1 MAAPTSESTG
11 PVVTRLAPSPTGL
24 LHLGHARS
32 FALAWAFARA
42 RGGRVVLRIEDL
54 DRERCKPEHVETC
67 VRDLE
72 WLGLDWDGE
81 TRVQSHD
88 LAPYERA
95 CEQLVASGRA
105 YACTC
110 TRAEIAA
117 LSAPHADDGE
127 QRYPGTCRGRWSN
140 EAQARELSGRPAG
153 LRFAVEP
160 GAVPVRDELHGALT
174 FDVAAEVGDFLIRR
188 RDGAFAYQLAVVVD
202 DALDRV
208 TDVVRGDD
216 LLSSA
221 ARQQLL
227 QRALGLATPRWWHL
241 ALVTD
246 EHGARLSK
254 RRGDLALSQ
263 LRARGADPRSVLA
276 WVARST
282 GLALGPRVTPAE
294 LAHALDLRNLPA
306 GPARLTA
313 SDLAGFSPA

>member
-32 FALAWAFARA
+32 FALAWAHARA
-42 RGGRVVLRIEDL
+42 HGGRVVLRIEDL
-54 DRERCKPEHVETC
+54 DRERCKPELVDACE
-67 VRDLE
+67 RDIA

-81 TRVQSHD
+81 KRVQSRE
-88 LAPYERA
+88 LAPYEQA
-95 CEQLVASGRA
+95 CEQLVRAGRA

-127 QRYPGTCRGRWSN
+127 QRYPGTCRGRWTS

-153 LRFAVEP
+153 LRLAVEP
-160 GAVPVRDELHGALT
+160 GAVPVRDELHGALA
-174 FDVAAEVGDFLIRR
+174 FDVAGEVGDFLIRR

-202 DALDRV
+202 DARDGI
-208 TDVVRGDD
+208 TDVIRGDD

-227 QRALGLATPRWWHL
+227 QRALGLPTPRWWHL
-241 ALVTD
+241 SLVTD

-254 RRGDLALSQ
+254 RRGDLTLSQ
-263 LRARGADPRSVLA
+263 LRTRGADPRAVLG
-276 WVARST
+276 WVARSA

-294 LAHALDLRNLPA
+294 LARAASLRDLPA
-306 GPARLTA
+306 GPARLTP
-313 SDLAGFSPA
+313 DDVAGFSPA

>member
-1 MAAPTSESTG
+1 M
-11 PVVTRLAPSPTGL
+11 TRLAPSPTGL

-42 RGGRVVLRIEDL
+42 NGGRVVLRIEDL
-54 DRERCKPEHVETC
+54 DRERCKPELVDACE
-67 VRDLE
+67 RDIA

-81 TRVQSHD
+81 KRVQSRD
-88 LAPYERA
+88 FAPYERA
-95 CEQLVASGRA
+95 CEELVASGCA

-127 QRYPGTCRGRWSN
+127 QRYPGTCRGRWTN
-140 EAQARELSGRPAG
+140 EAQAREVSGRPAG
-153 LRFAVEP
+153 LRLAVEP
-160 GAVPVRDELHGALT
+160 GPVPVTDELRGALA
-174 FDVAAEVGDFLIRR
+174 FDVAEDVGDFLIRR

-202 DALDRV
+202 DARDGV

-227 QRALGLATPRWWHL
+227 QRALGLRTPRWWHL
-241 ALVTD
+241 SLVTD
-246 EHGARLSK
+246 EHGERLSK
-254 RRGDLALSQ
+254 RRGDIALSQ
-263 LRARGADPRSVLA
+263 LRTRGADPRAVLG
-276 WVARST
+276 WVARSA

-294 LAHALDLRNLPA
+294 LARALDLRNLPA
-306 GPARLTA
+306 GPARLTPG
-313 SDLAGFSPA
+313 DIAGFLPA